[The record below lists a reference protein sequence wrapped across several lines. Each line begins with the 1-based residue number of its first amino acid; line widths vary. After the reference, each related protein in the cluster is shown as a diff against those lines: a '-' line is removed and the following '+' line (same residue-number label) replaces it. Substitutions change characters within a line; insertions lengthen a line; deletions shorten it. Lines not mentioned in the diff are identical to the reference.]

1 MVKRRLGRGLDFFLS
16 STEREEP
23 REGAKEG
30 ESLEPVLEISEVDIT
45 TLHPNP
51 TQPRRDF
58 PEKEIRELSDSILSA
73 GILQPILVRRDGEGL
88 QIVAGERRW
97 RAAKLA
103 GLERVPVILRD
114 ISNEQVAVIG
124 LVENL
129 HREDL
134 NPIEKAKAFHRIQT
148 LSGVKQ
154 EEVAR
159 QVGLNRST
167 VANFL
172 RLLDLASE
180 VQAHVSRGTLSMGH
194 ARALLSIPSLDEQRL
209 LAEDAIKRGLSVR
222 QVEQLV
228 QSVKTSKVEAEKPE
242 PAPRAVKDRP
252 SWLKEIEDNLE
263 EALGTMVAVKYG
275 KKRSHITIECLGR
288 DEFERVYELLR
299 AAEGSSEAN

>member
-16 STEREEP
+16 SSERGGPKDGDGPGQAFE
-23 REGAKEG
+23 
-30 ESLEPVLEISEVDIT
+30 VSEVDISK
-45 TLHPNP
+45 LHPNP
-51 TQPRRDF
+51 TQPRREF
-58 PEKEIRELSDSILSA
+58 PEKEIKELSDSILSA
-73 GILQPILVRRDGEGL
+73 GILQPILVRKDGDGDGL

-97 RAAKLA
+97 RAARLA
-103 GLERVPVILRD
+103 GLERLPVILRD

-134 NPIEKAKAFHRIQT
+134 NPIEKAQAFQRIQK
-148 LSGVKQ
+148 LAKINQ

-159 QVGLNRST
+159 QVGLDRST

-172 RLLDLASE
+172 RLLELASE

-194 ARALLSIPSLDEQRL
+194 ARALLALASKEEQKL
-209 LAEDAIKRGLSVR
+209 VAEDAIKRGLNVR

-228 QSVKTSKVEAEKPE
+228 QTMKPSKAPTGKQGES
-242 PAPRAVKDRP
+242 APRTVKDRP
-252 SWLKEIEDNLE
+252 AWLKEIEDTLE
-263 EALGTMVAVKYG
+263 EVLGTMVAVKYG

-288 DEFERVYELLR
+288 DEFERVYDLLK
-299 AAEGSSEAN
+299 AAGDGS

>member
-16 STEREEP
+16 SSERGGPKDGDGGGQPFE
-23 REGAKEG
+23 
-30 ESLEPVLEISEVDIT
+30 VSEVDLSK
-45 TLHPNP
+45 LHPNP
-51 TQPRRDF
+51 TQPRREF

-73 GILQPILVRRDGEGL
+73 GILQPILVRKDGDGL

-134 NPIEKAKAFHRIQT
+134 NPIEKAQAFQRIQK
-148 LSGVKQ
+148 LAKINQ

-159 QVGLNRST
+159 QVGLDRST

-172 RLLDLASE
+172 RLLELAPE
-180 VQAHVSRGTLSMGH
+180 VQAHVSRGTLTMGH
-194 ARALLSIPSLDEQRL
+194 ARALLALASKDEQKL
-209 LAEDAIKRGLSVR
+209 VAEDAIKRGLNVR

-228 QSVKTSKVEAEKPE
+228 QSMKPE
-242 PAPRAVKDRP
+242 KTTAGKSGETGVRRGKDRP
-252 SWLKEIEDNLE
+252 AWLKEIEDTLE
-263 EALGTMVAVKYG
+263 EVLGTMVAVKYG

-288 DEFERVYELLR
+288 DEFERVYEMLKGAGR
-299 AAEGSSEAN
+299 VT